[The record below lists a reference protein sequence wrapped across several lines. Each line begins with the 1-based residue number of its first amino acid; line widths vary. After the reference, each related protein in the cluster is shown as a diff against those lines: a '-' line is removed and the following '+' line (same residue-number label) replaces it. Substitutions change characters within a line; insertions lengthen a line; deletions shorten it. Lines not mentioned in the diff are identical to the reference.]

1 MSVVRWIQHEK
12 QNTYC
17 CSALVCGSFL
27 LNLFIRGVIIN
38 LDIDFRTKYLLEMTV
53 VAEAVKNAFGA
64 EKINCECLGN
74 GDVHL
79 HWHIFPR
86 KTGDLS
92 GYGDNGKGPV
102 WWLPKEI
109 MWAEDNKPS
118 LDELKEMKAK
128 FLAEIEKL
136 L

>member
-1 MSVVRWIQHEK
+1 MMES
-12 QNTYC
+12 
-17 CSALVCGSFL
+17 SFL
-27 LNLFIRGVIIN
+27 R
-38 LDIDFRTKYLLEMTV
+38 LEMTI

-64 EKINCECLGN
+64 EKINYECLGN

-86 KTGDLS
+86 KAGDLLE
-92 GYGDNGKGPV
+92 YGNNGKGPV

-118 LDELKEMKAK
+118 PNELEEMKEK
-128 FLAEIEKL
+128 LFTEIEKL